1 MSHAETL
8 AVLRDA
14 FVMSVLALVVA
25 AIIYKL
31 LRRSEEGAWNV
42 EGNVL
47 TRPYG
52 GPDAAAALLLLSM
65 FGAVFFAEAP
75 LAAVGDAAEGG
86 QEKLTLSALVLQ
98 AASMLVLCLLVLFY
112 MAVLR
117 GLNPAEMFG
126 LRQMTVKRAFF
137 HAIPALLLTLLGIW
151 VVMALAMIWNGG
163 ELPETSPQE
172 TVEAFEKNGSPTF
185 RLMLGFMAVITAP
198 LTEEL
203 LFRGFLYGVIKRYT
217 ERWFAACFTSVI
229 FAVVHFHVGTA
240 PQLFLLGL
248 GLAIAYEQTGCLL
261 VPVFMHALFNAWNVT
276 VLTVLSSAS

>member
-1 MSHAETL
+1 MSEAETL

-14 FVMSVLALVVA
+14 FVVSILALAVA
-25 AIIYKL
+25 AVIFKL
-31 LRRSEEGAWNV
+31 LRRSEEGSWNV

-52 GPDAAAALLLLSM
+52 RPDAAAALLLLSM
-65 FGAVFFAEAP
+65 FGAVFFAEVP
-75 LAAVGDAAEGG
+75 LSVGDAAEGG

-126 LRQMTVKRAFF
+126 LRQMTVKRSFF
-137 HAIPALLLTLLGIW
+137 HAIPALILTVLGIW
-151 VVMALAMIWNGG
+151 IAMALAMIWNDGK
-163 ELPETSPQE
+163 LPETSPQE
-172 TVEAFEKNGSPTF
+172 TVEAFEKNGSPAF